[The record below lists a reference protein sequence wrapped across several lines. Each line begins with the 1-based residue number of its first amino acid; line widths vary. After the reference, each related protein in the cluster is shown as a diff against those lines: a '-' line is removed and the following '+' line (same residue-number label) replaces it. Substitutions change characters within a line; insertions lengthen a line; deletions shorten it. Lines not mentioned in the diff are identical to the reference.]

1 MKIVHT
7 AISGVEIVETTP
19 FIDHRGAFSRLFCAQ
34 ELSEILGG
42 QHIKQ
47 INCSRTKKVGTIR
60 GLHYQHP
67 PCAEMK
73 LVRCLSGRIFDVA
86 LDLRKGSPT
95 FLKWHA
101 EELTPENTRMLVVPE
116 GCAHGFQALQ
126 ANSEVL
132 YLVTEPHALA
142 MESGVRFNDPAC
154 SINWPLPVTD
164 LSEKDKNHPLLGD
177 SFCGISLVGSP

>member
-1 MKIVHT
+1 MNIVHT
-7 AISGVEIVETTP
+7 AISGVDIVETTP
-19 FIDHRGAFSRLFCAQ
+19 FIDHRGVFARLFCVR

-42 QHIKQ
+42 RHIAQ
-47 INCSRTKKVGTIR
+47 ANYSCTEAVGAIR
-60 GLHYQHP
+60 GLHYQRP

-101 EELTPENTRMLVVPE
+101 EELTPENARMLVVPE

-132 YLVTEPHALA
+132 YLVTKPHALA
-142 MESGVRFNDPAC
+142 MESGVRFNDRAC
-154 SINWPLPVTD
+154 SITWPLPVTD
-164 LSEKDKNHPLLGD
+164 LSEKDKNHPLLND
-177 SFCGISLVGSP
+177 SFSGISLVGSP